1 MKRILLIAAQA
12 LLCSLLTIANTP
24 EPPNTIAEENQT
36 AQITEESPLDAYQA
50 KQQSLDFKNSIHSN
64 SMVSGAPKPMESGG
78 GLPPGAPIDDY
89 LPLLAVA
96 ALGLVAIFH
105 KQIFVK

>member
-12 LLCSLLTIANTP
+12 FLCSLLAIANTP
-24 EPPNTIAEENQT
+24 EPHTIAEENQS
-36 AQITEESPLDAYQA
+36 AKILDESPLDDYQA
-50 KQQSLDFKNSIHSN
+50 KQSNLDFKNNLRRGIIDT
-64 SMVSGAPKPMESGG
+64 GT
-78 GLPPGAPIDDY
+78 PPGPLENNPPVPIDDY
-89 LPLLAVA
+89 LPVLAVA